1 MKLTFHDWL
10 EFVGALLFGMT
21 AFIVAL
27 LILVGAGVVALKIG
41 SMLCGEWCL

>member
-1 MKLTFHDWL
+1 MKLTFHDW
-10 EFVGALLFGMT
+10 
-21 AFIVAL
+21 L